1 MSRTTSDPGPLATWP
16 EEPDSGPAKEGGR
29 RKGKAN
35 GNGPANAG
43 PGNGA
48 ETEDRARRSTITM
61 TAKTAPPSLREYGR
75 YKELFYNLT
84 LRDLRSKYKR
94 SAIGWGWSMINP
106 LVNMVIYT
114 VVFSVLLHIDPPA
127 GVPSGINN
135 YALMLLAAM
144 LPFNFFQASVMES
157 MGSLVGNQNLIQK
170 TYFPRELLP
179 AATVASKV
187 VSHLIEMGL
196 LLVAVVA
203 FGNWRALMFL
213 PFVLVVMAVV
223 TVFGLGL
230 AFLFSIGNVFYR
242 DIYHFSGIFFFLWMF
257 LTPIAYPFYIV
268 GGGLNGNPMTGA
280 QLQTGR
286 VVHILGHALSMGT
299 LFKLNPMTDAVLM
312 FQAFLYNGQL
322 PGSSHLV
329 RFAAAPST
337 TDPHPL
343 VTVLSVHSNVSW
355 GDFAYLVVWA
365 VAILAIGLKVFR
377 KYEARLPEEL

>member
-1 MSRTTSDPGPLATWP
+1 MSRTTSDPGPLAAWP
-16 EEPDSGPAKEGGR
+16 EEPENGADG
-29 RKGKAN
+29 N
-35 GNGPANAG
+35 GNGSSKRGRRNTV
-43 PGNGA
+43 A
-48 ETEDRARRSTITM
+48 ERNTVVM
-61 TAKTAPPSLREYGR
+61 TAKTAPPSLREYGK

-94 SAIGWGWSMINP
+94 SVIGWGWSMINP
-106 LVNMVIYT
+106 LANMFIYT
-114 VVFSVLLHIDPPA
+114 IVFSMLLKIHPPF
-127 GVPSGINN
+127 GIPSGINN

-203 FGNWRALMFL
+203 WGNWRALMYL
-213 PFVLVVMAVV
+213 PFVIVLMAVV

-257 LTPIAYPFYIV
+257 LTPIAYPFYLV
-268 GGGLNGNPMTGA
+268 GGGLNGNPTAGA
-280 QLQTGR
+280 VLQAPR
-286 VVHILGHALSMGT
+286 YIHVLGHALSLGT
-299 LFKLNPMTDAVLM
+299 IFKLNPMTDAVLS

-322 PGSSHLV
+322 PSSSHLV
-329 RFAAAPST
+329 KFAAAPT
-337 TDPHPL
+337 PTDLHPL
-343 VTVLSVHSNVSW
+343 VTSILVPSNVSW

-365 VAILAIGLKVFR
+365 VVVLAIGLKVFR

>member
-1 MSRTTSDPGPLATWP
+1 MSHTTSDTGPLAAWP
-16 EEPDSGPAKEGGR
+16 EEPENGADG
-29 RKGKAN
+29 N
-35 GNGPANAG
+35 GNGSSKRGRRNTV
-43 PGNGA
+43 A
-48 ETEDRARRSTITM
+48 ERNTVVM
-61 TAKTAPPSLREYGR
+61 TAKTAPPSLREYGK

-94 SAIGWGWSMINP
+94 SVIGWGWSMINP
-106 LVNMVIYT
+106 LANMLIYT
-114 VVFSVLLHIDPPA
+114 IVFSMLLHIHPPQ
-127 GVPSGINN
+127 GIPSGINN

-144 LPFNFFQASVMES
+144 LPFNFFQGSVMES

-203 FGNWRALMFL
+203 WGNWRALMYL
-213 PFVLVVMAVV
+213 PFVIVLMVVV

-268 GGGLNGNPMTGA
+268 GGGLDGNPLAGA
-280 QLQTGR
+280 TISAP
-286 VVHILGHALSMGT
+286 HIIHVLGHALSLGT
-299 LFKLNPMTDAVLM
+299 LFKLNPMTDAVLS

-322 PGSSHLV
+322 PGSSHYV
-329 RFAAAPST
+329 KFSVAPT
-337 TDPHPL
+337 TADPHPL
-343 VTVLSVHSNVSW
+343 VTSLLVPSNVSW

-365 VAILAIGLKVFR
+365 VVVLAIGLKVFR

>member
-1 MSRTTSDPGPLATWP
+1 MSRTTSGAGSLEAWP
-16 EEPDSGPAKEGGR
+16 EEPDNG
-29 RKGKAN
+29 
-35 GNGPANAG
+35 GNGQGDGLPK
-43 PGNGA
+43 
-48 ETEDRARRSTITM
+48 RSRRNTTTTTM
-61 TAKTAPPSLREYGR
+61 TAKTAPPSLREYSH

-94 SAIGWGWSMINP
+94 SVIGWGWSMINP
-106 LVNMVIYT
+106 LANMLIYT
-114 VVFSVLLHIDPPA
+114 IVFSMLLHIHPPE
-127 GVPSGINN
+127 GIPSGINN

-144 LPFNFFQASVMES
+144 LPFNFFQGSVMES

-203 FGNWRALMFL
+203 WGNWRALMYL
-213 PFVLVVMAVV
+213 PFVVVVMIVV
-223 TVFGLGL
+223 MIFGLGL

-268 GGGLNGNPMTGA
+268 GGGLNGNPMAGA
-280 QLQTGR
+280 VIQSPTYLH
-286 VVHILGHALSMGT
+286 VLGHALSLGS
-299 LFKLNPMTDAVLM
+299 LFKLNPMTDAVLT

-322 PGSSHLV
+322 PSSSHLV
-329 RFAAAPST
+329 KFAVAPT
-337 TDPHPL
+337 PADPHPL
-343 VTVLSVHSNVSW
+343 ATFLVVHSNVSW
-355 GDFAYLVVWA
+355 GDFAYLVAWA
-365 VAILAIGLKVFR
+365 VVTLAIGLRVFR